1 MSTRAFPCVLRRR
14 GVARQITIQCKLIA
28 PESTRHQLW
37 KLMAEKNT
45 PLINELLKQLA
56 EHPDLET
63 WKQKG
68 KIPRGTVK
76 NLCQPLRNNSDF
88 LGQPGRF
95 YSSAISLVE
104 YIYKSWLK
112 LQQRLI
118 FQLKGQERWL
128 SMLRSDAELIAES
141 DCLLEQIQAVAQEI
155 LNNINQNSDQS
166 ISSQLFDLYDNT
178 EDVLNKCAIAYLL
191 KNGCRISKKPENA
204 KKFTKRRR
212 KAEIKVNR
220 LLKKKS
226 ELVRQEK
233 TEAIAKT
240 LTKMNDK
247 GDLNQ
252 KQQAFIKRKK
262 TSLARINNPF
272 PRPNKPLYRGRKI

>member
-128 SMLRSDAELIAES
+128 TMLKSDEELITEC
-141 DCLLEQIQAVAQEI
+141 DCSLEQIQNEAKRI
-155 LNNINQNSDQS
+155 INNLGSDREQNT
-166 ISSQLFDLYDNT
+166 SSQLFNLYDST
-178 EDVLNKCAIAYLL
+178 QDTFTQCAISRRLALRD
-191 KNGCRISKKPENA
+191 RI
-204 KKFTKRRR
+204 
-212 KAEIKVNR
+212 
-220 LLKKKS
+220 
-226 ELVRQEK
+226 
-233 TEAIAKT
+233 
-240 LTKMNDK
+240 LTKK
-247 GDLNQ
+247 WL
-252 KQQAFIKRKK
+252 
-262 TSLARINNPF
+262 
-272 PRPNKPLYRGRKI
+272 

>member
-1 MSTRAFPCVLRRR
+1 MS
-14 GVARQITIQCKLIA
+14 QITIQCKLIA

-45 PLINELLKQLA
+45 PLINELLKQLVQ
-56 EHPDLET
+56 HPDLET

-76 NLCQPLRNNSDF
+76 NLCQPLRNNPHF

-128 SMLRSDAELIAES
+128 TMLKSDAELIAES

-178 EDVLNKCAIAYLL
+178 EDVLNKCEIAYLL
-191 KNGCRISKKPENA
+191 KNGCRIPL
-204 KKFTKRRR
+204 
-212 KAEIKVNR
+212 NR
-220 LLKKKS
+220 
-226 ELVRQEK
+226 
-233 TEAIAKT
+233 
-240 LTKMNDK
+240 
-247 GDLNQ
+247 
-252 KQQAFIKRKK
+252 
-262 TSLARINNPF
+262 
-272 PRPNKPLYRGRKI
+272 